1 MKINEIINQFIKF
14 IKINY
19 KMNYKNVLTYKL

>member
-14 IKINY
+14 ININY